1 MHATDVIKLTTQS
14 MASSLPSVVII
25 RSVGRPNRRVLGKL
39 RCPRQSDSPAALNPV
54 RSKYSADM

>member
-25 RSVGRPNRRVLGKL
+25 RSVGRPDRSELSEIFCVRGSTTDAANRGLGF
-39 RCPRQSDSPAALNPV
+39 SSNENF
-54 RSKYSADM
+54 

>member
-25 RSVGRPNRRVLGKL
+25 CGVGRQNRREFECL
-39 RCPRQSDSPAALNPV
+39 RNAGGVPILRSCALLRTSEINIL
-54 RSKYSADM
+54 